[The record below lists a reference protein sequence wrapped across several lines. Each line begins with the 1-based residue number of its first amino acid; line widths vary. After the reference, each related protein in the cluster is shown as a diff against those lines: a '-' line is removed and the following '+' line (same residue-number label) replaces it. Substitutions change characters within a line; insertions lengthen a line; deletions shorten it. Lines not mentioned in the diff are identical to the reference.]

1 MAVVYASDTLCPFFF
16 QSQRKAKMKVY
27 EYKEIHCGKISI

>member
-1 MAVVYASDTLCPFFF
+1 MAVVYTSDTLCPLF
-16 QSQRKAKMKVY
+16 SLPKESKMKVY

>member
-1 MAVVYASDTLCPFFF
+1 MAAVYTSDTLCSLFSFPKE
-16 QSQRKAKMKVY
+16 SKMKVY